1 MRSGVVS
8 WIERGLRFPFPSLSY
23 AAIFRRRTESGRP
36 AWSIRLRMATP
47 TAASAFWPSKSRT
60 RRQGPMILLYRPI
73 AVSTRARCP

>member
-1 MRSGVVS
+1 
-8 WIERGLRFPFPSLSY
+8 
-23 AAIFRRRTESGRP
+23 
-36 AWSIRLRMATP
+36 LRMATP